1 MQTKHSPRRIFAA
14 SLLALT
20 LGGIMTTPAFA
31 ATKAK
36 STKIAKSGKKM
47 ARKAKAATPAVVTT
61 KKA

>member
-36 STKIAKSGKKM
+36 STKTAVKKV
-47 ARKAKAATPAVVTT
+47 KKVKKVATPAVVTT